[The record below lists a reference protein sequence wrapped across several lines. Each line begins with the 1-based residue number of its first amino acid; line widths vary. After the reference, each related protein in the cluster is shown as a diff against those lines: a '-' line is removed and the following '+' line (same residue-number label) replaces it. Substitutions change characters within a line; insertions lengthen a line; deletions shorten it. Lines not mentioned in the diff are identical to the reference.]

1 VSVVDVRRRLAGD
14 LSHLDLDERAFCVAV
29 EVFDEERRDS
39 ASSDAELRALETFLH
54 AYLKAAGR

>member
-1 VSVVDVRRRLAGD
+1 VRRRLAGD
-14 LSHLDLDERAFCVAV
+14 LARLDLDERAFAVAV